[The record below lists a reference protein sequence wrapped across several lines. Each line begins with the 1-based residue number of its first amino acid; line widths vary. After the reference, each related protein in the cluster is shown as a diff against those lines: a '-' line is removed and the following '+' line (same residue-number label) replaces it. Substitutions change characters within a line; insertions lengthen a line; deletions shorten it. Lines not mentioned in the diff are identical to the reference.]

1 MGTAFYQKKI
11 TVVGLARSG
20 VGAANLL
27 AFLGAKVTV
36 TDTKGPQPLD
46 EFIKA
51 LDPRVLLA
59 LGNHPPELFESAD
72 LIVISPGVPPDI
84 GPLGVARRKG
94 IKIIGELELAFQSLH
109 SGAVKSIN
117 ASPEFLAVTGTNG
130 KSTTTALLNEM
141 LGSGGIETIL
151 GGNIGNSL
159 AAELLDA
166 MKLSK
171 ETAAR
176 YIVAELSSFQ
186 LETIESFRPRGATIL
201 NVTPDHLDRY
211 HKMDVYMK
219 AKCRISFNQD
229 TSDFLVL
236 NADDPSTPDVVEII
250 GVQKQGPT
258 IFYFSR
264 KGEVDGIYYENGLIR
279 FNLSGDKLRRLESG
293 LVQPA
298 ASTSIDPGSF
308 RIKGVHNVENAM
320 GAALMAYLAGCSIE
334 GIKNALVTFPGLEH
348 RLEFVREIDGVRY
361 INDSKGTN
369 VGAVLKSLEG
379 FTDPV
384 ILIAGGRDKDSDFSL
399 MRPLIKERVKR
410 LVLMG
415 EASNKIGQALCDV
428 TECIMVG
435 HDFKEAV
442 SKAKD
447 AAAPGDVVLL
457 SPACASFDM
466 FMDYEDRGRQF
477 KRMVME
483 L

>member
-1 MGTAFYQKKI
+1 METAFYEKKI
-11 TVVGLARSG
+11 IVVGLARSG

-27 AFLGAKVTV
+27 ASLGAKVTV
-36 TDTKGPQPLD
+36 TDTKGPQHLD
-46 EFIKA
+46 AFIKA
-51 LDPRVLLA
+51 LDPAVSLA
-59 LGNHPPELFESAD
+59 LGNHPPQLFESAD

-84 GPLGVARRKG
+84 GPLTVARRKG
-94 IKIIGELELAFQSLH
+94 IKIIGELELAYQVLH
-109 SGAVKSIN
+109 SGVLKSIN
-117 ASPEFLAVTGTNG
+117 ASSGFLAVTGTNG

-141 LGSGGIETIL
+141 LRRSGIETIL

-166 MKLSK
+166 IKLSK
-171 ETAAR
+171 GKAAR

-211 HKMDVYMK
+211 HKMDAYMK
-219 AKCRISFNQD
+219 AKCRISLNQD
-229 TSDFLVL
+229 ASDFLVL
-236 NADDPSTPDVVEII
+236 NADDPYTADLVGII
-250 GVQKQGPT
+250 GSQKRSPT

-264 KGEVDGIYYENGLIR
+264 KGEVDGIYFEHGLIR
-279 FNLSGDKLRRLESG
+279 FNLSGNKLRMIDSG
-293 LVQPA
+293 LFQPA
-298 ASTSIDPGSF
+298 ASSSIDTGSF

-320 GAALMAYLAGCSIE
+320 AAALMAYLAGGAVE
-334 GIKNALVTFPGLEH
+334 GIKNALAEFPGLEH
-348 RLEFVREIDGVRY
+348 RLEFVREVDGVRY

-379 FTDPV
+379 FTEPV
-384 ILIAGGRDKDSDFSL
+384 ILIAGGRDKNSDFSL
-399 MRPLIKERVKR
+399 LRPLVKDRVKR

-415 EASNKIGQALCDV
+415 EAANKLCQAFRDI
-428 TECIMVG
+428 TECVMVG
-435 HDFKEAV
+435 NDFKEAI
-442 SKAKD
+442 SKARD

-466 FMDYEDRGRQF
+466 FVDYEDRGRQF

>member
-1 MGTAFYQKKI
+1 MGTAFYEKKI
-11 TVVGLARSG
+11 IVVGLARSG

-27 AFLGAKVTV
+27 ASLGAKVTV
-36 TDTKGPQPLD
+36 TDNKGPQHLD
-46 EFIKA
+46 KFIKA
-51 LDPRVLLA
+51 LDPGVSLA

-84 GPLGVARRKG
+84 GPLEAARHKG
-94 IKIIGELELAFQSLH
+94 IRIIGELELAFQSLH
-109 SGAVKSIN
+109 SGVVKSIN
-117 ASPEFLAVTGTNG
+117 AAPEFLSVTGTNG

-141 LGSGGIETIL
+141 LKSGGIETVL

-159 AAELLDA
+159 AAEVLE
-166 MKLSK
+166 SIERRK
-171 ETAAR
+171 EKAAR

-186 LETIESFRPRGATIL
+186 LETIESFRPKGATIL
-201 NVTPDHLDRY
+201 NITPDHLDRY
-211 HKMDVYMK
+211 HEMDAYMK
-219 AKCRISFNQD
+219 AKCRISLNQD
-229 TSDFLVL
+229 VTDFLVL
-236 NADDPSTPDVVEII
+236 NADDPCTAEVGEII
-250 GVQKQGPT
+250 GSQKQRPT

-264 KGEVDGIYYENGLIR
+264 KSEVDGIYYEDGSIR
-279 FNLSGDKLRRLESG
+279 FNLSADKLRRLESG
-293 LVQPA
+293 LIPPPA
-298 ASTSIDPGSF
+298 SASIDPRSL

-320 GAALMAYLAGCSIE
+320 AAALMAYLAGCGTE
-334 GIKNALVTFPGLEH
+334 GIKNALAEFQGLEH
-348 RLEFVREIDGVRY
+348 RLEFVRDIDGVRY

-379 FTDPV
+379 FTEPV

-399 MRPLIKERVKR
+399 LRPLIKEKVKR
-410 LVLMG
+410 LVLIG
-415 EASNKIGQALCDV
+415 EASHKIGEAVCDV
-428 TECIMVG
+428 TECVMVG

-447 AAAPGDVVLL
+447 AAAPGNVVLL

>member
-1 MGTAFYQKKI
+1 MGTAFYEKKI
-11 TVVGLARSG
+11 IVVGLARSG

-27 AFLGAKVTV
+27 VSLGAKVTV
-36 TDTKGPQPLD
+36 TDSKGPQHLD
-46 EFIKA
+46 EFIKT
-51 LDPRVLLA
+51 LDPGVSLA
-59 LGNHPPELFESAD
+59 LGNHPSELFESAD

-84 GPLGVARRKG
+84 GPLAVARRKG
-94 IKIIGELELAFQSLH
+94 IRIIGELELAFQALH
-109 SGAVKSIN
+109 SGAVKSIS
-117 ASPEFLAVTGTNG
+117 AVPGFLAVTGTNG

-141 LGSGGIETIL
+141 LRIGGIETVL

-159 AAELLDA
+159 AAEVLDA
-166 MKLSK
+166 IKLGK
-171 ETAAR
+171 GTAAR

-211 HKMDVYMK
+211 HEMDAYMK
-219 AKCRISFNQD
+219 AKCRISLNQD
-229 TSDFLVL
+229 ATDFLVL
-236 NADDPSTPDVVEII
+236 NADDPGTTEVEAII
-250 GVQKQGPT
+250 GSQKQKPT
-258 IFYFSR
+258 LFYFSR
-264 KGEVDGIYYENGLIR
+264 KGKVDGIYYEKGSIR
-279 FNLSGDKLRRLESG
+279 FNLSGDKLGKLERG
-293 LVQPA
+293 LVPPA
-298 ASTSIDPGSF
+298 ASSVIDPGSF

-334 GIKNALVTFPGLEH
+334 GIKNALAAFPGLEH

-379 FTDPV
+379 FTEPV

-399 MRPLIKERVKR
+399 LRPLIKERVKR
-410 LVLMG
+410 LVLVG
-415 EASNKIGQALCDV
+415 EAANKISRAVCNV
-428 TECIMVG
+428 TECVMAG
-435 HDFKEAV
+435 SNFREALTKAKEAAV
-442 SKAKD
+442 
-447 AAAPGDVVLL
+447 PGDVVLL

-466 FMDYEDRGRQF
+466 FRDYEDRGRQF

>member
-1 MGTAFYQKKI
+1 MGTAFYEKKI
-11 TVVGLARSG
+11 IVVGLARSG

-27 AFLGAKVTV
+27 ASLGAKVTV
-36 TDTKGPQPLD
+36 TDSKGPQHLD
-46 EFIKA
+46 KFIKA
-51 LDPRVLLA
+51 LDPRVSLA
-59 LGNHPPELFESAD
+59 LGNHPAELFESAD

-84 GPLGVARRKG
+84 EPLVVARRKG
-94 IKIIGELELAFQSLH
+94 IRIIGELELAFRSLH
-109 SGAVKSIN
+109 SGGGKSIS
-117 ASPEFLAVTGTNG
+117 AIPEFLAVTGTNG

-141 LGSGGIETIL
+141 LRSGGIEAVL

-159 AAELLDA
+159 AAEVLDA
-166 MKLSK
+166 MKLS
-171 ETAAR
+171 EGIAPQ

-186 LETIESFRPRGATIL
+186 LETTESFRPWGATIL

-211 HKMDVYMK
+211 HQMDAYMK
-219 AKCRISFNQD
+219 AKCRISLNQD
-229 TSDFLVL
+229 TADFLVL
-236 NADDPSTPDVVEII
+236 NADDPVTAEIEEI
-250 GVQKQGPT
+250 LGSKKQRPT

-264 KGEVDGIYYENGLIR
+264 KGEVDGIYYQNGSIR
-279 FNLSGDKLRRLESG
+279 FNLSGDKLRRLGSG
-293 LVQPA
+293 LVPPA
-298 ASTSIDPGSF
+298 ASSTLDPGLF

-320 GAALMAYLAGCSIE
+320 AAALMAYLAGCSIE
-334 GIKNALVTFPGLEH
+334 GIKNALDAFPGLEH
-348 RLEFVREIDGVRY
+348 RLEFVREIAGIRY

-379 FTDPV
+379 FTEPV

-399 MRPLIKERVKR
+399 LRPLIKEKVKR
-410 LVLMG
+410 LVLVG
-415 EASNKIGQALCDV
+415 EAANKISQAVCNV
-428 TECIMVG
+428 TECVLAG
-435 HDFKEAV
+435 SDFREAL
-442 SKAKD
+442 SKAKE